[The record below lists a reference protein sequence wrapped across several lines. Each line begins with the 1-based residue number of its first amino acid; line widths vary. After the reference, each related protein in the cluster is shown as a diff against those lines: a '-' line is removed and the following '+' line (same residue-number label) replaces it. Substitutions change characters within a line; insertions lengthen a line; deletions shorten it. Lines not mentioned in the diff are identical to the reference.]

1 MIVGDL
7 GLLGEAT
14 CNPDV
19 RAPGYNDRLWSKLVR
34 NTIDARGDGAGS
46 PLGFGEFGLVIDA
59 DKKSCGVEAAAH
71 FKVGLDE
78 PKNKGDAEDEESS
91 DEDGEQALQELLDA
105 SAEEASKKKDLHRE
119 EVRDLE
125 RGRQHQGPEATGA
138 RTFDNPT
145 GRTWDCCSQ
154 RKIVFARK
162 GWPASFWQQPWQS
175 HRRSADATTAR

>member
-14 CNPDV
+14 SNPDV

-78 PKNKGDAEDEESS
+78 PKK
-91 DEDGEQALQELLDA
+91 
-105 SAEEASKKKDLHRE
+105 
-119 EVRDLE
+119 
-125 RGRQHQGPEATGA
+125 
-138 RTFDNPT
+138 
-145 GRTWDCCSQ
+145 
-154 RKIVFARK
+154 
-162 GWPASFWQQPWQS
+162 
-175 HRRSADATTAR
+175 